1 MENYTASSYS
11 VRIPPAESSVAAFA
25 ASWSEDAARTLCAFL
40 NGWGGRI
47 FVGVSETGDALGL
60 ENPEESEKAVRETVR
75 SRIFPL
81 PEAYVRTRIGASF
94 GKTVLV
100 VTVLAGKAP
109 PYYAEDAGGVRTAY
123 VRHGSRT
130 EAADDAEIR
139 ALCAKAD
146 PRSYEEAPALRQDLT
161 FASLESLM
169 AEAGEDCSQKA
180 FARPGLRDADGFFTN
195 AALIL
200 SDESSSVTK
209 LAFVDGTSAAD
220 PVRETEVFTG
230 SAAAQYAGM
239 RGRLKDALCGET
251 KAGPLYP
258 VRSVLEA
265 LQMLFAFRD
274 YGLPVPAKVTV
285 YADRAEFA
293 AFGAMPRG
301 ARDMLAEGALI
312 PRNRVLAEVLLQL
325 FYRDRIG
332 LGLPAVFAS
341 YEDCAYKPEL
351 SVGADFVH
359 LTLPSRKAGE
369 EKLSEAELRAVEWMR
384 LVSPARRCDIQ
395 SYLQASYGTTAAVLR
410 SLIAKNVIRRVGGGK
425 NTVYELL

>member
-1 MENYTASSYS
+1 
-11 VRIPPAESSVAAFA
+11 
-25 ASWSEDAARTLCAFL
+25 
-40 NGWGGRI
+40 
-47 FVGVSETGDALGL
+47 
-60 ENPEESEKAVRETVR
+60 
-75 SRIFPL
+75 
-81 PEAYVRTRIGASF
+81 
-94 GKTVLV
+94 
-100 VTVLAGKAP
+100 
-109 PYYAEDAGGVRTAY
+109 
-123 VRHGSRT
+123 
-130 EAADDAEIR
+130 
-139 ALCAKAD
+139 
-146 PRSYEEAPALRQDLT
+146 
-161 FASLESLM
+161 
-169 AEAGEDCSQKA
+169 
-180 FARPGLRDADGFFTN
+180 
-195 AALIL
+195 
-200 SDESSSVTK
+200 
-209 LAFVDGTSAAD
+209 
-220 PVRETEVFTG
+220 
-230 SAAAQYAGM
+230 M

-265 LQMLFAFRD
+265 LHMLFAFRD

-312 PRNRVLAEVLLQL
+312 PRNRVLADVLLQL

-341 YEDCAYKPEL
+341 YEDCAYKPQL

-359 LTLPSRKAGE
+359 LTLPSRRG
-369 EKLSEAELRAVEWMR
+369 SEAELRAVEWMR